1 MIGTLTRSESDAIDA
16 GQSNGKILRMPK
28 PFRYLEPTFFAGLF
42 DDPLLLIRVRPTGRA
57 LLFDCGKMHH
67 LAKRVYT
74 SIDAIFI
81 SHAHMD
87 HFMGMDSVIR
97 HSHASPRT
105 IDVFGPPGLAG
116 RMASKFGCYDW
127 NLADTFWGNFRVN
140 EVNEDGRI
148 ASTLFS
154 GPEAFAAST
163 EGERTGLLYANRH
176 LSVTSVHCEH
186 RITVLAYRIEEGPAF
201 VLDDARMAKEGVRKG
216 AWLKEMERLFHD
228 GVMEGSPIRYPWGSG
243 ESVEDRVA
251 PDAADLYR
259 RIRKRE
265 EPASIGY
272 VTDIGFSEQN
282 LESLVGLLGGVTLL
296 VCECAFLAAEKEKAR
311 LSRHLCTTDLNILLD
326 RLRPRY
332 VLPMHFSKTYQ
343 RGSEPLYRE
352 IEPPPGVTVL
362 KIPDRMTPRP
372 IMESEVP
379 RPVELKC

>member
-1 MIGTLTRSESDAIDA
+1 
-16 GQSNGKILRMPK
+16 MPK

-42 DDPLLLIRVRPTGRA
+42 DDPLLLVRVRPTGRA

-116 RMASKFGCYDW
+116 RMANKFACYDW

-140 EVNEDGRI
+140 EVGANGRVT
-148 ASTLFS
+148 STLYN
-154 GPEAFAAST
+154 GPEAFAATS
-163 EGERTGLLYANRH
+163 EGERNGVLYGNRH
-176 LSVTSVHCEH
+176 LTVTATQCEH
-186 RITVLAYRIEEGPAF
+186 HIPVMAYRIDEGAAF
-201 VLDDARMAKEGVRKG
+201 VLDDHRMAVEGVRKG
-216 AWLKEMERLFHD
+216 AWLKDMEKLFHD
-228 GVMEGSPIRYPWGSG
+228 GVMERNPVRYPCEIGG
-243 ESVEDRVA
+243 SVEERLE
-251 PDAADLYR
+251 PDAAALYQ
-259 RIRKRE
+259 RIRKFE

-272 VTDIGFSEQN
+272 VTDVGYSGEN
-282 LESLVGLLGGVTLL
+282 LEQLAGLLEGVTLL
-296 VCECAFLAAEKEKAR
+296 VCECAFLASEQKKAE
-311 LSRHLCTTDLNILLD
+311 LSRHLCTTQFNKLLE

-343 RGSEPLYRE
+343 RGSAPLYEE

-362 KIPDRMTPRP
+362 KIPDRLTPRP
-372 IMESEVP
+372 IMEGEVP
-379 RPVELKC
+379 RPVEL

>member
-1 MIGTLTRSESDAIDA
+1 
-16 GQSNGKILRMPK
+16 MPK

-42 DDPLLLIRVRPTGRA
+42 DDPLLLVRVRPTGRA

-105 IDVFGPPGLAG
+105 IDVFGPPGLSE
-116 RMASKFGCYDW
+116 RMASKFACYDW

-140 EVNEDGRI
+140 EIWANGRV
-148 ASTLFS
+148 ASMLYS
-154 GPEAFAAST
+154 GPEAFAASC
-163 EGERTGLLYANRH
+163 EGERNGVLYGNRH
-176 LSVTSVHCEH
+176 LTVSGTHCEH
-186 RITVLAYRIEEGPAF
+186 HIPVMAYRVDEGEAF
-201 VLDDARMAKEGVRKG
+201 VLDDERMAAEGVKKG
-216 AWLKEMERLFHD
+216 EWLKEMEKLFHD
-228 GVMEGSPIRYPWGSG
+228 GVMEGSPVRYPYDSGGSI
-243 ESVEDRVA
+243 EEKVA
-251 PDAADLYR
+251 PDAAELYQ
-259 RIRKRE
+259 RIRKFE

-272 VTDIGFSEQN
+272 VTDIGYSEEN
-282 LESLVGLLGGVTLL
+282 VTKLSGLVQGVTLL
-296 VCECAFLAAEKEKAR
+296 VCECAFLASESKKAG
-311 LSRHLCTTDLNILLD
+311 LSRHLCTTQFNQLLD

-362 KIPDRMTPRP
+362 KIPDRLTPRP
-372 IMESEVP
+372 LMESEVP
-379 RPVELKC
+379 RPVEI